1 MSRDKALVLH
11 PIMCYNLN
19 ISVIGNLCLDA
30 SESECESLLVSLNFG
45 QRCLLKGI
53 VSLAKLEIME
63 TDGENVNAY
72 SASFSKTETS
82 IAKTKNLRQT
92 LGHLF
97 NIKSSSDEG
106 PSGTK
111 GLNANNN
118 NKRPLPNEDDDDF
131 EPSAWCTR
139 SKGKYAKSGKKNKR
153 SSCSCG
159 WVRRVLC
166 NHFIRI

>member
-63 TDGENVNAY
+63 TDGKNVNAY
-72 SASFSKTETS
+72 SASFSKTETA
-82 IAKTKNLRQT
+82 IAKHSTFSVERGR
-92 LGHLF
+92 LGR
-97 NIKSSSDEG
+97 D
-106 PSGTK
+106 
-111 GLNANNN
+111 
-118 NKRPLPNEDDDDF
+118 
-131 EPSAWCTR
+131 
-139 SKGKYAKSGKKNKR
+139 
-153 SSCSCG
+153 
-159 WVRRVLC
+159 
-166 NHFIRI
+166 